1 MNFIRGRRAPRRGG
15 YNGYH
20 VEGVDIMNAKKR
32 WSIVAV
38 AGALLIAMAA
48 CDDSETV
55 APDGSTI
62 SLAPTPAT
70 ILISNGT
77 QAGEVTVLATVR
89 NAIGIPLPGQ
99 DVRFTNTSGVLVPT
113 AGTPVATDDDGNA
126 VTVLDQ
132 AKTQTTVT
140 AQSGK
145 ATETIQLQTASCN
158 IQNIALDQAALNFTA
173 CSGPGSFFVLRATVT
188 DTSNDPCVGVLVTF
202 KSTVASLPATDVAL
216 SISPGSSTTDN
227 SGEVST
233 TVSLDSNCSSRCPG
247 QDCNTSLQSIV
258 ASGGGTTSDPVTV
271 NISIN

>member
-1 MNFIRGRRAPRRGG
+1 
-15 YNGYH
+15 
-20 VEGVDIMNAKKR
+20 MNAKKR

-38 AGALLIAMAA
+38 AGALLIAAAA

-62 SLAPTPAT
+62 TLSPTPAT
-70 ILISNGT
+70 ILISNSI
-77 QAGEVTVLATVR
+77 QSGEVTVLATVR
-89 NAIGIPLPGQ
+89 NAIGVPLPGQ
-99 DVRFTNTSGVLVPT
+99 DVRFTTSSGVLDPR
-113 AGTPVATDDDGNA
+113 AGTPVPTDDDGNA
-126 VTVLDQ
+126 ITILDK
-132 AKTQTTVT
+132 ATTQTTLT

-145 ATETIQLQTASCN
+145 AIATFQLPTVTCN

-173 CSGPGSFFVLRATVT
+173 CTGPGSFFVLRATVT

-216 SISPGSSTTDN
+216 GISPGSSTTDN
-227 SGEVST
+227 NGEVST